1 MKRYIAYTVACLALV
16 GTLTSCTADELEP
29 QKNPIDN
36 AKGGFIGI
44 DPIQPSI
51 PRPLF

>member
-1 MKRYIAYTVACLALV
+1 MKKYIAYVIICLALI
-16 GTLTSCTADELEP
+16 GMLTACTADELQP

-36 AKGGFIGI
+36 AKDGFIGI

-51 PRPLF
+51 PRP